1 MKKKGI
7 PPESDREWV
16 ILRGAIENTND
27 GFVTIDGNHE
37 VIIFNKAAEK
47 IFGVNREEV
56 LGRDLG
62 LILTAACNQ
71 GHKEA
76 VARYLAT
83 RKPKLIGHQSEFR
96 TTRPN
101 GEVFPLSIS
110 FSVSEVSGKLYFTG
124 LIRDLTETKALQDQV
139 TQSERLAAVG
149 QLVAE
154 ITHEIKTPLV
164 MIGGF
169 ARQLIRSIPDE
180 KSQSKL
186 KVIAEEVQR
195 LEKLILELREVY
207 RPKSLILEPL
217 NLMQLLE
224 EIYFLSK
231 EDCEKGNIQIRL
243 MKMKRPVRIEGDPEK
258 LKQVFLNLVRN
269 AIEAMEKGGSLIIKP
284 KVIKDKVEISVE
296 DTGPGISPK
305 DQEKLFTPFY
315 TTKSKGTGLGL
326 CVSRRIIE
334 DHPGSTLRLD
344 SVEGKGTVVK
354 ITLPLYKEEKENLR
368 KPPGP
373 GREKI
378 SKDEG

>member
-1 MKKKGI
+1 MKKKGHS
-7 PPESDREWV
+7 PESDREWV
-16 ILRGAIENTND
+16 ILKGAIENTNE
-27 GFVTIDGNHE
+27 GFVTIGEDHK

-47 IFGVNREEV
+47 IFGVSREEV

-62 LILTAACNQ
+62 LILTSECNQ

-76 VARYLAT
+76 VSRYLAN
-83 RKPKLIGHQSEFR
+83 RKPKLIGHQSEFQ
-96 TTRPN
+96 TARPN

-124 LIRDLTETKALQDQV
+124 LIQDLTETKALQEQV
-139 TQSERLAAVG
+139 ARSERLAAVG

-154 ITHEIKTPLV
+154 ITHEIKNPLV

-207 RPKSLILEPL
+207 RPKSLAFEPL

-224 EIYFLSK
+224 EVYFLSR

-243 MKMKRPVRIEGDPEK
+243 LKMKRPIRIEGDPEK
-258 LKQVFLNLVRN
+258 LKQVFLNLIRN
-269 AIEAMEKGGSLIIKP
+269 AMEAMEKGGSLIIKP
-284 KVIKDKVEISVE
+284 KVVKDKVEIFIE
-296 DTGPGISPK
+296 DTGPGISQK
-305 DQEKLFTPFY
+305 DQEKLFTPFF

-326 CVSRRIIE
+326 CVSKRIIE

-354 ITLPLYKEEKENLR
+354 ITLPLYQKAK
-368 KPPGP
+368 KA
-373 GREKI
+373 
-378 SKDEG
+378 